1 MEFWNSFNV
10 YNDNNNLLIKE
21 IKSVGGNVGAILKV
35 LGEWVQSEKV
45 FINSQVF
52 SLDPQEYMIC

>member
-21 IKSVGGNVGAILKV
+21 IKSVGGNVGGILKV
-35 LGEWVQSEKV
+35 LGEMLGEMLGEFDRFANISVPESV
-45 FINSQVF
+45 
-52 SLDPQEYMIC
+52 

>member
-21 IKSVGGNVGAILKV
+21 IKSVGGNVGGILKV
-35 LGEWVQSEKV
+35 LGELVQS
-45 FINSQVF
+45 
-52 SLDPQEYMIC
+52 L

>member
-35 LGEWVQSEKV
+35 LGEMLGEFDRFANISVPESV
-45 FINSQVF
+45 
-52 SLDPQEYMIC
+52 